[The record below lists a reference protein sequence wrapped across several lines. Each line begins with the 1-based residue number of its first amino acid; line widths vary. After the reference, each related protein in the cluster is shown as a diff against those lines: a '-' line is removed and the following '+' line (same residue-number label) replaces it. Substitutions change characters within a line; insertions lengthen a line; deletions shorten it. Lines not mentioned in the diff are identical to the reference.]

1 MRLLLC
7 LYAMGTNIGN
17 KAVSEGDH
25 GQSYQELL
33 ATRRRSIHA
42 DQLRAAIVDV
52 TNATFQARLQHI
64 WGEVT
69 TTCAS
74 DSTQFGAWDENLMT
88 EWHLRYGG
96 KGVMLYWHVENMR
109 PVFTR
114 NSKRVRLLRWQ
125 R

>member
-7 LYAMGTNIGN
+7 LYAMGTNIGI
-17 KAVSEGDH
+17 KAISQGDH

-33 ATRRRSIHA
+33 ATRRRYMHA

-52 TNATFQARLQHI
+52 TNATFRARLQHI

-88 EWHLRYGG
+88 ETSFGRTRTVPTHAARRPTRTDTSHL
-96 KGVMLYWHVENMR
+96 
-109 PVFTR
+109 
-114 NSKRVRLLRWQ
+114 
-125 R
+125 